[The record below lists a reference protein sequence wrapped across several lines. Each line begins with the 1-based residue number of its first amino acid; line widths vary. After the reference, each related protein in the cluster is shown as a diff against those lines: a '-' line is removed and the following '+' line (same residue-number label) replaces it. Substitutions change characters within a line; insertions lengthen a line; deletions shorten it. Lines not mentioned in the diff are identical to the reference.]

1 MTCNSVARYDLQVH
15 ACLGHAALS
24 VWSGDAKLPLCQ
36 REPKSI
42 GPAPAIS
49 KRAMAT
55 KAKPR
60 AFHLFSVV
68 ASNVRSRLKFP

>member
-15 ACLGHAALS
+15 AGLGPCRAS
-24 VWSGDAKLPLCQ
+24 VWPGAAKLPLCR
-36 REPKSI
+36 RETKSI

-68 ASNVRSRLKFP
+68 ASNARSRLKFP

>member
-15 ACLGHAALS
+15 ACLGHAAHPFGPAPPNSRS
-24 VWSGDAKLPLCQ
+24 VGAKT
-36 REPKSI
+36 KSI

-68 ASNVRSRLKFP
+68 ASNARSRLKFP

>member
-15 ACLGHAALS
+15 ACLGHAAHPF
-24 VWSGDAKLPLCQ
+24 GPGAAKLPLCQ
-36 REPKSI
+36 RETKSI
-42 GPAPAIS
+42 GPVPAIS

-68 ASNVRSRLKFP
+68 ASNARSRLKFP

>member
-1 MTCNSVARYDLQVH
+1 M
-15 ACLGHAALS
+15 
-24 VWSGDAKLPLCQ
+24 
-36 REPKSI
+36 
-42 GPAPAIS
+42 S

-68 ASNVRSRLKFP
+68 ASNAADPRLKFP

>member
-1 MTCNSVARYDLQVH
+1 MHASAMPRIRLAR
-15 ACLGHAALS
+15 A
-24 VWSGDAKLPLCQ
+24 AKLPLCR
-36 REPKSI
+36 RETKSI

-68 ASNVRSRLKFP
+68 ASNARSRLKFP

>member
-1 MTCNSVARYDLQVH
+1 MRALAMPRIRLARRRQTP
-15 ACLGHAALS
+15 ALS
-24 VWSGDAKLPLCQ
+24 ARNEVHW
-36 REPKSI
+36 
-42 GPAPAIS
+42 PAPAIS

-68 ASNVRSRLKFP
+68 APTPDPD